1 MRNLLFPVAV
11 LVLAAGVL
19 FAGLGSSLAST
30 EIPDQTTALTTT
42 TVVTQDDTAT
52 GVWIETDRK
61 PPQTPKSVKQQ
72 PNEPYPPGSRRP
84 RP

>member
-11 LVLAAGVL
+11 LALAGCVL
-19 FAGLGSSLAST
+19 FAGLGPSLAST
-30 EIPDQTTALTTT
+30 EIPDQASALTAT
-42 TVVTQDDTAT
+42 TVVTPDATAT
-52 GVWIETDRK
+52 GAWVETDRK
-61 PPQTPKSVKQQ
+61 PPPQPKSVKKQ